1 MGLKEYD
8 CRPGCPNNDVS
19 IFEDYQF
26 KTKIADSGITAQKY
40 RITIVNVVYGYTN
53 NNGWG
58 KLWTDWIRVRNQT
71 DAEPTIHLMP
81 YTGVVHSKPIAL
93 PQSMKWDTLSVEKI
107 EPANTRMNL
116 TIINSATNVTINGHD
131 NLTGST
137 IDLKDLN
144 DIGIEGIRL
153 QAWVSGNPGNV
164 PSLDSWS
171 VECSEENAWRDDF
184 FGNGKI
190 ENRLEADEKTVG
202 LWHFDDGSGDVLQDS
217 SGNGNQGTIDGAL
230 WDDGRMG
237 GAWILMELVIMSG
250 LVRAT

>member
-107 EPANTRMNL
+107 EPANTRINL

-153 QAWVSGNPGNV
+153 QAWVS
-164 PSLDSWS
+164 
-171 VECSEENAWRDDF
+171 
-184 FGNGKI
+184 
-190 ENRLEADEKTVG
+190 
-202 LWHFDDGSGDVLQDS
+202 
-217 SGNGNQGTIDGAL
+217 
-230 WDDGRMG
+230 
-237 GAWILMELVIMSG
+237 
-250 LVRAT
+250 